1 MAKNNAPR
9 ILMCRPKHFGVTYA
23 INPWMDPKSW
33 ASEAKSLTAAARR
46 EWRALHARLKDLG
59 AEIALVPPEPGL
71 PDLVF
76 TANSAVVMDGKALL
90 ARFRHPERQGEEP
103 VFRRAFEKLQ
113 AKGLIAEILELPDGV
128 FMEGAGDCV
137 FDATRQ
143 LYWMGHGPRSSL
155 TARPYVEDMLGVE
168 TVALRLADP
177 RFYHMDTALNPL
189 SGGELIYVPE
199 AFTDEGLAEIHA
211 RVQPEL
217 RIAVAPEDAAH
228 LAANAVCID
237 DAIVMSRCGDELRER
252 LGERGYRVIETS
264 LASFARS
271 GGSAFCLTLRLDLRS
286 RPARAE
292 QARRIEAQHL
302 PATAP

>member
-1 MAKNNAPR
+1 MTNSPR
-9 ILMCRPKHFGVTYA
+9 ILMCRPSHFGVTYA

-33 ASEAKSLTAAARR
+33 ASEAKSLAAAARR
-46 EWRALHARLKDLG
+46 EWRALEARLKDLG
-59 AEIALVPPEPGL
+59 AEIVLVPPEPGL

-113 AKGLIAEILELPDGV
+113 AKHQIAEIHELPDGV
-128 FMEGAGDCV
+128 FLEGAGDCV

-155 TARPYVEDMLGVE
+155 TARPYVEDILGVE
-168 TVALRLADP
+168 TVALQLADP

-189 SGGELIYVPE
+189 TGGEVLYVPE
-199 AFTDEGLAEIHA
+199 AFTDEGLSEIHA
-211 RVQPEL
+211 RVKPEL
-217 RIAVAPEDAAH
+217 RIAVAPEDAAY

-237 DAIVMSRCGDELRER
+237 DAIVMSRCGDGLRER
-252 LGERGYRVIETS
+252 LGERGYRVIESS
-264 LASFARS
+264 LAAFARS

-286 RPARAE
+286 RPA
-292 QARRIEAQHL
+292 QAARERVAQRE
-302 PATAP
+302 PAAASAS